1 MSTPAKEN
9 SRGDGGTVKTP
20 SSVRARGEARG
31 TRDRGGG
38 GDANDE
44 WMRCDFLNASIH
56 RFRRRRDGRARVFFV
71 HRARVLVFFYA
82 CGVAIGGL
90 TMRMTTT
97 VGRFGFS
104 RAGRF

>member
-31 TRDRGGG
+31 TRERGGEG
-38 GDANDE
+38 RRDG
-44 WMRCDFLNASIH
+44 WMRCDFLNASIVSVVVAM
-56 RFRRRRDGRARVFFV
+56 DARAYSSFIARAFWFFCV
-71 HRARVLVFFYA
+71 